1 MQKANLARM
10 SIFYQLEGQPK
21 ISAALLKKVGV
32 AVANQLKIKADIVI
46 GLKFVDEQTS
56 QTLNRSYA
64 KNDYPTDVLSFEY
77 EPAEHPGSIGDI
89 AICDSIAA
97 QQAQKHGLS
106 LESELVLLLVHGS
119 LHLLG
124 SDHQNQAQAASM
136 DQLQSAI
143 MKELNYNYRDFEWY
157 H

>member
-1 MQKANLARM
+1 M
-10 SIFYQLEGQPK
+10 SITYNLEGK
-21 ISAALLKKVGV
+21 SLISKNLLEKVAAII
-32 AVANQLKIKADIVI
+32 ASQLKIKSDITI
-46 GLKFVDEQTS
+46 GLKFVDESTS
-56 QTLNRSYA
+56 QALNQRYA
-64 KNDYPTDVLSFEY
+64 GHDYATDVLSFEY
-77 EPAEHPGSIGDI
+77 EPSEHAASIGDI

-97 QQAQKHGLS
+97 KQAQKHGLS

-124 SDHQNQAQAASM
+124 SDHQNQAQSASM
-136 DQLQSAI
+136 DRLQGAI